1 MVGRRRT
8 KPRTMWLSKFSSL
21 SSRSKPVALGSLHE
35 SFPDAALIRL
45 RCPDAALDVRGFAV
59 ATAHVLVDLLPMS
72 QAISKHSVYIW
83 EAQRVVRLDDRLG
96 RGTTTK
102 RMYHNLKQNARVA
115 DAKDSWRILS
125 ERNRHG
131 LARGHVGAR
140 RACHDETVIAIRHS
154 GRKPRV
160 NRDSSS
166 AIGGRYAISIR
177 SVVRLMTIVQYG
189 LACHIVWM
197 KTTMSLD
204 DALVREAMAI
214 HRGKTKTAVVE
225 LGLQELVNAD
235 RRRGLGEAF
244 GSQPDLQSVARRR
257 SAGDPR

>member
-102 RMYHNLKQNARVA
+102 RMYHNLKQNPRVA

-131 LARGHVGAR
+131 LDRGHVGAR
-140 RACHDETVIAIRHS
+140 RACHDETMIAIRHS
-154 GRKPRV
+154 GRKPRA

-166 AIGGRYAISIR
+166 GNWWPLRHIYPISSKAHDDCSIW
-177 SVVRLMTIVQYG
+177 L
-189 LACHIVWM
+189 
-197 KTTMSLD
+197 SLPYCMD
-204 DALVREAMAI
+204 EDHDE
-214 HRGKTKTAVVE
+214 
-225 LGLQELVNAD
+225 
-235 RRRGLGEAF
+235 
-244 GSQPDLQSVARRR
+244 P
-257 SAGDPR
+257 